1 MKSTFNVC
9 TENYPR
15 RYVMK
20 ICDKSVKFTTRIPY
34 ACEFTEERA
43 IEVRNILNVYWRE
56 KFILKKGK
64 YLNGIEKK

>member
-9 TENYPR
+9 TEDYPR

-43 IEVRNILNVYWRE
+43 IVLS
-56 KFILKKGK
+56 
-64 YLNGIEKK
+64 EKKKDVGLFMEEKSK

>member
-43 IEVRNILNVYWRE
+43 IEVRNTLNVVNRHN
-56 KFILKKGK
+56 LKGCISFAA
-64 YLNGIEKK
+64 YL